1 MSKILTAAFG
11 AALAVASTA
20 SAAAETQG
28 AFFINAAVGQAQY
41 HVGRSAGQSYSVS
54 VDDKDTAG
62 ALRFG
67 YAWNVGNG
75 FNLGVEGGYADLG
88 KASAGFSFSD
98 GSTIRTGVHAKGWL
112 LGGNAKYNFAG
123 PWYATARAGWFRTNA
138 DASYRYSEP
147 GYSESFSGGGHGNGW
162 YGGVGVGYDFAPSFS
177 LGLNY
182 DNYHAKARYNEASI
196 GGNVGTYMLTAEYRF

>member
-1 MSKILTAAFG
+1 MNKILTAALG
-11 AALAVASTA
+11 AALVVASAA

-41 HVGRSAGQSYSVS
+41 QVGRSAGQGNS

-88 KASAGFSFSD
+88 KVVARYSYSD

-123 PWYATARAGWFRTNA
+123 PWYATARAGWFRSEA

-147 GYSESFSGGGHGNGW
+147 GYTEYASGSAHGDGW
-162 YGGVGVGYDFAPSFS
+162 YGGVGVGYDFAPNFS

-182 DNYHAKARYNEASI
+182 DNYHAKARYNQASI